1 MEGQNMYEYVVS
13 PAKQPIWK
21 LKRTLAIIGY
31 IVYAITVFG
40 IGVYTKLLLP
50 MMALVPLSTWILIFF
65 TWRYVAVE
73 YEYSFVSG
81 TMTLTKILGG
91 RARKKVLEVRIKEL
105 HMIAPYDGDYIK
117 QAEAFKPEKS
127 YDFVSSMQSPDLYFA
142 LLELVLGLLYLV
154 VALRNLLLKFSFLVE
169 ELLLNFEQFVLLY
182 YLGLFVRVV
191 NDALVLC
198 L

>member
-13 PAKQPIWK
+13 PAKQPIWR
-21 LKRTLAIIGY
+21 LRRVLAILGY
-31 IVYAITVFG
+31 LVYAGGVFAV
-40 IGVYTKLLLP
+40 GVMSKLLVP
-50 MMALVPLSTWILIFF
+50 MMALVPLSTWILVYF

-81 TMTLTKILGG
+81 SMTLTKILGG

-127 YDFVSSMQSPDLYFA
+127 YDFVSSMQTPDLYFA
-142 LLELVLGLLYLV
+142 LLETSEGRRGIIYFEATKP
-154 VALRNLLLKFSFLVE
+154 ALKILR
-169 ELLLNFEQFVLLY
+169 Y
-182 YLGLFVRVV
+182 YNTDTVIAEVRY
-191 NDALVLC
+191 
-198 L
+198 

>member
-1 MEGQNMYEYVVS
+1 
-13 PAKQPIWK
+13 
-21 LKRTLAIIGY
+21 
-31 IVYAITVFG
+31 
-40 IGVYTKLLLP
+40 
-50 MMALVPLSTWILIFF
+50 MMALVPLSTWILVFF

-105 HMIAPYDGDYIK
+105 HTIAPYDGDYIK

-142 LLELVLGLLYLV
+142 LFETPEGRRGIIYFEATKP
-154 VALRNLLLKFSFLVE
+154 ALKILR
-169 ELLLNFEQFVLLY
+169 Y
-182 YLGLFVRVV
+182 YNTGTVIAEVRY
-191 NDALVLC
+191 
-198 L
+198 

>member
-21 LKRTLAIIGY
+21 LKRTLAVIGY
-31 IVYAITVFG
+31 IVYAITVFSVG
-40 IGVYTKLLLP
+40 AYTKLLLP
-50 MMALVPLSTWILIFF
+50 MMALVPLSTWILVFF

-81 TMTLTKILGG
+81 TMTLNKILGG

-105 HMIAPYDGDYIK
+105 HTIAPYDGDYIK

-127 YDFVSSMQSPDLYFA
+127 YDFVSSMQSPDVYFA
-142 LLELVLGLLYLV
+142 LFETPEGRRGIIYFEATKP
-154 VALRNLLLKFSFLVE
+154 ALKILR
-169 ELLLNFEQFVLLY
+169 Y
-182 YLGLFVRVV
+182 YNSGTVISEVRY
-191 NDALVLC
+191 
-198 L
+198 